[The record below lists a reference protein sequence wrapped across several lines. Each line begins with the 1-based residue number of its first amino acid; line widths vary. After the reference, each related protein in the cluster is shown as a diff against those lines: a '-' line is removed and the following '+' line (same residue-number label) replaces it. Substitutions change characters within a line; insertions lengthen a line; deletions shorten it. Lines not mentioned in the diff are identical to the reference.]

1 MHQGVQEAFAGMP
14 TAQGLSLPPPSMKST
29 KILFFGIPHIYCVMK
44 MKKGREG
51 MGVEI

>member
-1 MHQGVQEAFAGMP
+1 MYQDVQEAFAGMP
-14 TAQGLSLPPPSMKST
+14 TTQGLSLPPSMKPT

-51 MGVEI
+51 IGFEI

>member
-14 TAQGLSLPPPSMKST
+14 TTQGLSLPPSKEST

-44 MKKGREG
+44 MKKGRETIG
-51 MGVEI
+51 LKI